1 MLALGEFC
9 SWRRNH
15 CVRGGFRREV
25 VVGVIRGRAI
35 GGISG
40 PRFRQLP
47 FPGVSPQPPQF
58 HLSVTRR
65 SGEIRRDSDP
75 GARETWAAGKDRVCV
90 YPCGSVWEEKLWCW
104 DRQEE
109 RLKEE
114 WVSDS
119 EGSVRLRLRGYCDPG
134 ALTTRGL
141 WLRRSCLRGV
151 CDPAAVNPKGLW
163 RRRTRGRGCV
173 RTVTEE
179 VWSSDSGEL
188 WPRANDSTETDRW
201 IVTVRGLWPKGT
213 WSNSCE
219 GTLTKEQ

>member
-15 CVRGGFRREV
+15 CVKRWFSKRS
-25 VVGVIRGRAI
+25 RGRSDKRA
-35 GGISG
+35 GN
-40 PRFRQLP
+40 RRDFRSALP
-47 FPGVSPQPPQF
+47 SAAFPGRLPATSSISLVSDAALWRNSTGQW
-58 HLSVTRR
+58 
-65 SGEIRRDSDP
+65 P

-141 WLRRSCLRGV
+141 WLRRSCVRGV

-188 WPRANDSTETDRW
+188 WPRANDSKETDRW